1 MALPRL
7 IKHNP
12 FFLSEE
18 ELVSSFAVR
27 QAELNLLLD
36 IIRENTG
43 SVNQHV
49 IIIGPRGIGKT
60 MLVLRLALAVR
71 QDESL
76 SRSWYPVVLPE
87 EIYDVASEGEV
98 WLRVLERISVQEREA
113 GRDYNRWLQS
123 YESLRGER
131 EEQKLRVKALA
142 TMSEFAGERNTRLMV
157 IIENLQMVL
166 GEQSGSDAAWDF
178 RRTLLNNSEIMIIAT
193 ATTRFKE
200 IMNAEK
206 ANFELFRE
214 ITLTPLSTEDCRVLW
229 RLITGEDLV
238 NDRIRPME
246 VLTGGSPRLLAI
258 LAEFSKGKAL
268 TELMDDLVILIDDHT
283 TYFKANVEALPS
295 LERRIFVTL
304 AEIWEPAEARQV
316 ARRCRLEV
324 NKTSALL
331 KRLVERGAVVEA
343 GKVGRKNLYQVSER
357 LYNIYHLMRLSGIET
372 DRVRALVRFMIPM
385 YGQERVAHALAAEAC
400 RHEGERRKAWI
411 DGYREILSVCM
422 GESLERLRQ
431 ATPESFLVLP
441 ETADIARTFITV
453 PSDRKVKQQEQEIKI
468 LHDEAV
474 EAYKKGDFQSAI
486 NQLDLLLSRFW
497 NKDDPALRKRVTWAL
512 SIKVAALI
520 SLDRSEE
527 AIAVF
532 DDLIHRFGDSDAG
545 VLVGKGAV
553 LEYLGRKEEAI
564 TIYDDSIRHFGD
576 SDAPA
581 LRAPIAA
588 ALVRKGFALSSLERR
603 EEAIAV
609 WDESIRRLSGADEP
623 ALRELIAQALVGKGA
638 VLDSLGRREEAITV
652 YDDLIRRFCDADD
665 PALREQVAWALN
677 GRAWSVYAKKNNL
690 MVDQAILDAKKAIEI
705 DPKSVYRH
713 TLASLFGLASR
724 WEDAFTQARFFAN
737 DDLILRHSPDDVIEF
752 LVYAAS
758 SGKAEEAL
766 RAIKGT
772 KAESAMEPLVV
783 ALKMA
788 AGNPFRA
795 PQEVVEVAK
804 DVLKRIEEQAKM
816 LERKSD

>member
-1 MALPRL
+1 
-7 IKHNP
+7 
-12 FFLSEE
+12 
-18 ELVSSFAVR
+18 
-27 QAELNLLLD
+27 
-36 IIRENTG
+36 
-43 SVNQHV
+43 
-49 IIIGPRGIGKT
+49 
-60 MLVLRLALAVR
+60 
-71 QDESL
+71 
-76 SRSWYPVVLPE
+76 
-87 EIYDVASEGEV
+87 
-98 WLRVLERISVQEREA
+98 
-113 GRDYNRWLQS
+113 
-123 YESLRGER
+123 
-131 EEQKLRVKALA
+131 
-142 TMSEFAGERNTRLMV
+142 
-157 IIENLQMVL
+157 
-166 GEQSGSDAAWDF
+166 
-178 RRTLLNNSEIMIIAT
+178 
-193 ATTRFKE
+193 
-200 IMNAEK
+200 
-206 ANFELFRE
+206 
-214 ITLTPLSTEDCRVLW
+214 
-229 RLITGEDLV
+229 
-238 NDRIRPME
+238 
-246 VLTGGSPRLLAI
+246 
-258 LAEFSKGKAL
+258 
-268 TELMDDLVILIDDHT
+268 
-283 TYFKANVEALPS
+283 
-295 LERRIFVTL
+295 
-304 AEIWEPAEARQV
+304 
-316 ARRCRLEV
+316 
-324 NKTSALL
+324 
-331 KRLVERGAVVEA
+331 
-343 GKVGRKNLYQVSER
+343 
-357 LYNIYHLMRLSGIET
+357 
-372 DRVRALVRFMIPM
+372 MIPM

>member
-724 WEDAFTQARFFAN
+724 WEDAFDQARLFAN
-737 DDLILRHSPDDVIEF
+737 DDLLLSQSPDDVIEF

>member
-1 MALPRL
+1 
-7 IKHNP
+7 
-12 FFLSEE
+12 
-18 ELVSSFAVR
+18 
-27 QAELNLLLD
+27 
-36 IIRENTG
+36 
-43 SVNQHV
+43 
-49 IIIGPRGIGKT
+49 
-60 MLVLRLALAVR
+60 
-71 QDESL
+71 
-76 SRSWYPVVLPE
+76 
-87 EIYDVASEGEV
+87 
-98 WLRVLERISVQEREA
+98 
-113 GRDYNRWLQS
+113 
-123 YESLRGER
+123 
-131 EEQKLRVKALA
+131 
-142 TMSEFAGERNTRLMV
+142 
-157 IIENLQMVL
+157 
-166 GEQSGSDAAWDF
+166 
-178 RRTLLNNSEIMIIAT
+178 
-193 ATTRFKE
+193 
-200 IMNAEK
+200 
-206 ANFELFRE
+206 
-214 ITLTPLSTEDCRVLW
+214 
-229 RLITGEDLV
+229 
-238 NDRIRPME
+238 
-246 VLTGGSPRLLAI
+246 
-258 LAEFSKGKAL
+258 
-268 TELMDDLVILIDDHT
+268 
-283 TYFKANVEALPS
+283 
-295 LERRIFVTL
+295 
-304 AEIWEPAEARQV
+304 
-316 ARRCRLEV
+316 
-324 NKTSALL
+324 
-331 KRLVERGAVVEA
+331 
-343 GKVGRKNLYQVSER
+343 
-357 LYNIYHLMRLSGIET
+357 
-372 DRVRALVRFMIPM
+372 
-385 YGQERVAHALAAEAC
+385 
-400 RHEGERRKAWI
+400 
-411 DGYREILSVCM
+411 
-422 GESLERLRQ
+422 
-431 ATPESFLVLP
+431 
-441 ETADIARTFITV
+441 
-453 PSDRKVKQQEQEIKI
+453 VKQQEQEIKI

-553 LEYLGRKEEAI
+553 LEY
-564 TIYDDSIRHFGD
+564 
-576 SDAPA
+576 
-581 LRAPIAA
+581 
-588 ALVRKGFALSSLERR
+588 
-603 EEAIAV
+603 
-609 WDESIRRLSGADEP
+609 
-623 ALRELIAQALVGKGA
+623 
-638 VLDSLGRREEAITV
+638 LGRREEAITV